1 MDDQLIKPINHTI
14 ELLINSQQGFQKAC
28 DVVAENYPLRV
39 EFSRRATTRA
49 NLARELQQQVRALGG
64 VPADDG
70 TVGGTMNRA
79 VMEIS
84 SLFRKDEKAALNAI
98 DRNEEKLANEIA
110 TTIAKNTFDPQ
121 TRGLLEQALSHAQ
134 EGEAFASRIGKIV

>member
-1 MDDQLIKPINHTI
+1 MDNQFIKPINHTI
-14 ELLINSQQGFQKAC
+14 ELLINSQEGFQKAC
-28 DVVAENYPLRV
+28 DVVSENYPLRV
-39 EFSRRATTRA
+39 EFSRRATARA
-49 NLARELQQQVRALGG
+49 HLARELQQQVRALGG

-70 TVGGTMNRA
+70 TMGGTMNRA

-98 DRNEEKLANEIA
+98 DRSEEKLANEIA
-110 TTIAKNTFDPQ
+110 NTIAENTFDPQ
-121 TRGLLEQALSHAQ
+121 TRGLLERALSHAQ